1 MLVACCS
8 STYYLA
14 LPISLNSLDR
24 EGVRLLSPCDSQ
36 ITSKTRCRDRWCRSR
51 WCAWAQVGVR
61 RRLSPLLCIF
71 PWWSVVVP
79 SWGDRGPCRMLG
91 LIFYFGTIVGPWV
104 YWMIVMLFM
113 YSDWCMIYLC
123 FLWSDDCKPTL
134 YPILVHYM
142 GLCEDDPSCDKTTL
156 KAMSQVR

>member
-24 EGVRLLSPCDSQ
+24 EGARLLSPRDSPF
-36 ITSKTRCRDRWCRSR
+36 TSKTRCRDRWYRSR
-51 WCAWAQVGVR
+51 RCTWAQVGVR
-61 RRLSPLLCIF
+61 WRLSSLLCVF
-71 PWWSVVVP
+71 PRWSIVVP
-79 SWGDRGPCRMLG
+79 SWGDQGPCRMLG

-113 YSDWCMIYLC
+113 YLCDMASVSQLCTFSPFIYLHGLLWRLPYLRHC
-123 FLWSDDCKPTL
+123 FQCGYASK
-134 YPILVHYM
+134 
-142 GLCEDDPSCDKTTL
+142 SCFDT
-156 KAMSQVR
+156 